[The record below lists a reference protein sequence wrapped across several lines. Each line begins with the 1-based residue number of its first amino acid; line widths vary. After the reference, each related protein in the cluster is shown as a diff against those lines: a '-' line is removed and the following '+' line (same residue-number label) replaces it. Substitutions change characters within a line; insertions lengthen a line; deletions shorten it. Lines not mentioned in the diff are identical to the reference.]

1 MVSARSSMPYLAGA
15 AVLALLAAACS
26 TPSSSSSSAP
36 GAAAQTGSATQAQ
49 GCPSSVN
56 SQLAAAEAPVP
67 LKIGPTLNASSLRGK
82 KLWVIGIDNEQSVIA
97 DIQQGIDAAAKAA
110 GMQVT
115 NFDAQGLANKAVEG
129 VSEAVANHPAG
140 IIIDAINTKDIGG
153 PLAAAQKAGIPVV
166 SDYEPA
172 QTPGTVTA
180 LVTDDASFTG
190 RAQAALALSSTN
202 CHTSALFIDSPI
214 FSAQISAADAT
225 KSMFSQTCPQTC
237 STSAINYDPA
247 TLATTV
253 GPAVSNA
260 VQRNPKINV
269 VLAETDDVAVYA
281 VPALQ
286 AMSSPVKLVGG
297 GGEQANLQFIS
308 KGQVQIGDVATPS
321 NQFTGWITADQ
332 IFRLLLHQPQ
342 SQYDVI
348 PQRLITQQNVG
359 DGSASSLFPAFNN
372 FEQKFLTAWGL
383 G

>member
-1 MVSARSSMPYLAGA
+1 
-15 AVLALLAAACS
+15 
-26 TPSSSSSSAP
+26 
-36 GAAAQTGSATQAQ
+36 
-49 GCPSSVN
+49 
-56 SQLAAAEAPVP
+56 
-67 LKIGPTLNASSLRGK
+67 
-82 KLWVIGIDNEQSVIA
+82 
-97 DIQQGIDAAAKAA
+97 
-110 GMQVT
+110 
-115 NFDAQGLANKAVEG
+115 
-129 VSEAVANHPAG
+129 
-140 IIIDAINTKDIGG
+140 
-153 PLAAAQKAGIPVV
+153 
-166 SDYEPA
+166 
-172 QTPGTVTA
+172 
-180 LVTDDASFTG
+180 
-190 RAQAALALSSTN
+190 
-202 CHTSALFIDSPI
+202 
-214 FSAQISAADAT
+214 
-225 KSMFSQTCPQTC
+225 
-237 STSAINYDPA
+237 
-247 TLATTV
+247 
-253 GPAVSNA
+253 
-260 VQRNPKINV
+260 